1 VFLLLVVLTMLVV
14 VEEVELTAIIILEL
28 VDLVEVEQE
37 DLLHQLQ
44 LTPNK

>member
-1 VFLLLVVLTMLVV
+1 MLTTSVV
-14 VEEVELTAIIILEL
+14 VEEVELIAIIILDP
-28 VDLVEVEQE
+28 VVQVVVEQE